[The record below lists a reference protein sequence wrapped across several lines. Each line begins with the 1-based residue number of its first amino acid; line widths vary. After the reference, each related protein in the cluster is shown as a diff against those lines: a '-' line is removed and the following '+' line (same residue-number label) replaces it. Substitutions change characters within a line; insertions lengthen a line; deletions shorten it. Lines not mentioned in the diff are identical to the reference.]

1 VDMTCRIAGDI
12 AILDLAGRFVVSPGE
27 TEIVPL
33 RSVVRKLIADQRILL
48 ALNLRSLA
56 AIDAR
61 GLGELVST
69 LTTLRRCGGEL
80 ILIAPTAVVT
90 KMLAVTR
97 LDRVFPSC
105 DSELEAVR
113 RLRRTVPARENR
125 SRANDR
131 GAGLGSG

>member
-1 VDMTCRIAGDI
+1 MTCRIAGDI

-113 RLRRTVPARENR
+113 RLRRSVPARENR
-125 SRANDR
+125 SRANDC
-131 GAGLGSG
+131 GAGRGSG

>member
-1 VDMTCRIAGDI
+1 MDMTCRIAGDI

-113 RLRRTVPARENR
+113 RLRRIVRARESI
-125 SRANDR
+125 SRE
-131 GAGLGSG
+131 

>member
-1 VDMTCRIAGDI
+1 MTCRFTGDI

-33 RSVVRKLIADQRILL
+33 RSFVRKLIADQRILL

-56 AIDAR
+56 TIDAR

-80 ILIAPTAVVT
+80 ILIAPTAVVS
-90 KMLAVTR
+90 KMLSVTR

-105 DSELEAVR
+105 ESELEAIR
-113 RLRRTVPARENR
+113 RLRRKVPPRENR
-125 SRANDR
+125 SRANEC
-131 GAGLGSG
+131 GAAQDSG

>member
-1 VDMTCRIAGDI
+1 MDMTCRIAGDI

>member
-1 VDMTCRIAGDI
+1 MDMTCRIAGDI

-80 ILIAPTAVVT
+80 ILIAPTVVVT

>member
-1 VDMTCRIAGDI
+1 MDMTCRIAGDI

-113 RLRRTVPARENR
+113 RLRRIVRARENR
-125 SRANDR
+125 SRGNDC
-131 GAGLGSG
+131 GAALGSG